1 MITIYIRNDSVD
13 AHENKNLW
21 LFDKPIFMLLE
32 SFTEPQTTVLSENN
46 TTIHVNLMTILKH

>member
-1 MITIYIRNDSVD
+1 MITIYIKNASVD

-46 TTIHVNLMTILKH
+46 TTIHV

>member
-1 MITIYIRNDSVD
+1 MITVYIRNASVD

-21 LFDKPIFMLLE
+21 LLDKPIFMLLE
-32 SFTEPQTTVLSENN
+32 SYTEPQTTVLSEKN